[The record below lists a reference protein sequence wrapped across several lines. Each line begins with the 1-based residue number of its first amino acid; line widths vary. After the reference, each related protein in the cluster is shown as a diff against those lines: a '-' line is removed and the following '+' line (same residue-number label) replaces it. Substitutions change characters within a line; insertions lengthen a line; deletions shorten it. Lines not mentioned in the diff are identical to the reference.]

1 MRTGLLREWRV
12 LRVLLGAVGISLA
25 AVFVALTDV
34 SSAPAAFYRL
44 IIGGATLFGFA
55 MLRRES
61 MRLSPRFAVYVL
73 LAGLAFAADL
83 VIWHLSIYRVGPG
96 IATLLPN
103 FQVVLMAIAGWL
115 IWRERLSRGMLL
127 GIAVAVAG
135 LIVLL
140 TAAPAIHEGRFL
152 AGIAYGLGAAVAYT
166 FYLLFLRMAGTK
178 ESRNAP
184 ALFIAMVSLLAAAG
198 VAAWMGLRGESFVV
212 PFGVDWLW
220 LALYGLV
227 CQAVAWFL
235 ISTGITKVSAALTG
249 LLLLL
254 QPTLTFVWD
263 WLIFGRH
270 FTLLELTGAALAL
283 IGLYLGMR
291 RRTVHRRTSSS

>member
-1 MRTGLLREWRV
+1 M
-12 LRVLLGAVGISLA
+12 LRVLIGAVCISFA
-25 AVFVALTDV
+25 AVFVALADV

-44 IIGGATLFGFA
+44 AIGGAVLFGLA

-61 MRLSPRFAVYVL
+61 LRLSPRFLMYVL

-103 FQVVLMAIAGWL
+103 FQVVLMAFAGWVV
-115 IWRERLSRGMLL
+115 WRERLSRAMLL
-127 GIAVAVAG
+127 GISVAVGG

-140 TAAPAIHEGRFL
+140 TATPALNEGRFL
-152 AGIAYGLGAAVAYT
+152 AGIGYGLGAALAYT
-166 FYLLFLRMAGTK
+166 LYLLFLRMAGTNA
-178 ESRNAP
+178 SREAP
-184 ALFIAMVSLLAAAG
+184 ALFISLVSLLAAAG
-198 VAAWMGLRGESFVV
+198 VAVWIGLQGESFLV
-212 PFGVDWLW
+212 PFGIDWLW

-227 CQAVAWFL
+227 CQAAGWLL
-235 ISTGITKVSAALTG
+235 ISTGITKVPAALAG

-263 WLIFGRH
+263 WSIFGRH
-270 FTLLELTGAALAL
+270 FTILELTGAALAL

-291 RRTVHRRTSSS
+291 RSTGRARSLPTS